1 MDSITIIVSMIVV
14 CLALI
19 SLLVMAKP
27 LKVLLGII
35 LNSAI
40 GAVALMA
47 SNYVLAPLGVA
58 VGINLLTV
66 GFIGVLGLPGFL
78 ALILIQA
85 IL

>member
-1 MDSITIIVSMIVV
+1 MDSISIIVSMIVV

-19 SLLVMAKP
+19 ALLVMAKP
-27 LKVLLGII
+27 IKVLLGIV
-35 LNSAI
+35 LNSAV
-40 GAVALMA
+40 GAVALVVT
-47 SNYVLAPLGVA
+47 NYILAPLGVA

-66 GFIGVLGLPGFL
+66 GFIGILGLPGFF

>member
-1 MDSITIIVSMIVV
+1 MDSISIIVSMIVV

-19 SLLVMAKP
+19 ALLVMAKP
-27 LKVLLGII
+27 IKLVLGLI
-35 LNSAI
+35 LNSAV
-40 GAVALMA
+40 GALALVV

-66 GFIGVLGLPGFL
+66 GFIGILGLPGFC

>member
-1 MDSITIIVSMIVV
+1 MDSISIIVSMIVV

-19 SLLVMAKP
+19 ALLVMAKP
-27 LKVLLGII
+27 IKVLLGVI
-35 LNSAI
+35 LNSAV
-40 GAVALMA
+40 GAVALVV
-47 SNYVLAPLGVA
+47 SNYLLAPLGVA

-66 GFIGVLGLPGFL
+66 GFVGILGMPGFL

>member
-1 MDSITIIVSMIVV
+1 MDSISLIVSMIVV

-40 GAVALMA
+40 GAVALIA
-47 SNYVLAPLGVA
+47 SNYVLAPFGLG